1 MTRPDK
7 SPNAISPGFET
18 DLLSVPIASIL
29 PVKQLP
35 VTVPKSQ
42 KYAQITASIREVGLI
57 EPPVI
62 SRTKGQSDTFI
73 LLDGHVRLLVLKE
86 LGERLMAQQNI
97 LMENWSLDA
106 GDLSNLE
113 AEIEMLLFET
123 IRVTRQTKAGAWIMR
138 SMHATPVLAGV
149 RVESHRHVAR
159 LLAERIIKTRPDLD
173 HGRIL
178 PSARLSVE
186 IGYAVVEM
194 VFDEPSIDE
203 GEILRQTASMLA
215 FSLRQAMSHQA

>member
-1 MTRPDK
+1 MTTK
-7 SPNAISPGFET
+7 IEPNTTRRSAPNQQRSRDTLEQILIAAADLIEEVGFEK
-18 DLLSVPIASIL
+18 LSTNMICRRAELTPPAL
-29 PVKQLP
+29 YRYFPN
-35 VTVPKSQ
+35 
-42 KYAQITASIREVGLI
+42 KYS
-57 EPPVI
+57 
-62 SRTKGQSDTFI
+62 
-73 LLDGHVRLLVLKE
+73 VLKE

-113 AEIEMLLFET
+113 AEIETLLFET

-159 LLAERIIKTRPDLD
+159 LLAERIVETRPDLD

-194 VFDEPSIDE
+194 VFDERSIDE

>member
-1 MTRPDK
+1 MTTK
-7 SPNAISPGFET
+7 IEPNTTRRSAPNQQRSRDTLEQILIAAADLIEEVGFEK
-18 DLLSVPIASIL
+18 LSTNMICRRAELTPPAL
-29 PVKQLP
+29 YRYFPN
-35 VTVPKSQ
+35 
-42 KYAQITASIREVGLI
+42 KYS
-57 EPPVI
+57 
-62 SRTKGQSDTFI
+62 
-73 LLDGHVRLLVLKE
+73 VLKE
-86 LGERLMAQQNI
+86 LGERLMVQQNI

-113 AEIEMLLFET
+113 AEIETLLFET

-159 LLAERIIKTRPDLD
+159 LLAERIIETRPDLD
-173 HGRIL
+173 HGHIL

-194 VFDEPSIDE
+194 VFDERSIDE

>member
-1 MTRPDK
+1 MTTK
-7 SPNAISPGFET
+7 IEPNTTRRSAPNQQRSRDTLEQILIAAADLIEEVGFEK
-18 DLLSVPIASIL
+18 LSTNMICRRAELTPPAL
-29 PVKQLP
+29 YRYFPN
-35 VTVPKSQ
+35 
-42 KYAQITASIREVGLI
+42 KYS
-57 EPPVI
+57 
-62 SRTKGQSDTFI
+62 
-73 LLDGHVRLLVLKE
+73 VLKE

-159 LLAERIIKTRPDLD
+159 LLAERIIKTPPDLD

>member
-1 MTRPDK
+1 MTTK
-7 SPNAISPGFET
+7 IEPNTTRRSAPNQQRSRDTLEQILIAAADLIEEVGFEK
-18 DLLSVPIASIL
+18 LSTNMICRRAELTPPAL
-29 PVKQLP
+29 YRYFPN
-35 VTVPKSQ
+35 
-42 KYAQITASIREVGLI
+42 KYS
-57 EPPVI
+57 
-62 SRTKGQSDTFI
+62 
-73 LLDGHVRLLVLKE
+73 VLKE

-113 AEIEMLLFET
+113 AEIETLLFET

-159 LLAERIIKTRPDLD
+159 LLAERIIETRPDLD

-215 FSLRQAMSHQA
+215 FSLRQAISHQA

>member
-1 MTRPDK
+1 MTTK
-7 SPNAISPGFET
+7 IEPNTTRRSAPNQQRSRDTLEQILIAAADLIEEVGFEK
-18 DLLSVPIASIL
+18 LSTNMICRRAELTPPAL
-29 PVKQLP
+29 YRYFPN
-35 VTVPKSQ
+35 
-42 KYAQITASIREVGLI
+42 KYS
-57 EPPVI
+57 
-62 SRTKGQSDTFI
+62 
-73 LLDGHVRLLVLKE
+73 VLKE

-113 AEIEMLLFET
+113 AEIETLLFET

-159 LLAERIIKTRPDLD
+159 LLAERIIETRPDLD

>member
-1 MTRPDK
+1 MTTK
-7 SPNAISPGFET
+7 IEPNTTRRSAPNQQRSRDTLEQILIAAADLIEEVGFEK
-18 DLLSVPIASIL
+18 LSTNMICRRAELTPPAL
-29 PVKQLP
+29 YRYFPN
-35 VTVPKSQ
+35 
-42 KYAQITASIREVGLI
+42 KYS
-57 EPPVI
+57 
-62 SRTKGQSDTFI
+62 
-73 LLDGHVRLLVLKE
+73 VLKE

-159 LLAERIIKTRPDLD
+159 LLAERIIETRPDLD

>member
-1 MTRPDK
+1 MTTK
-7 SPNAISPGFET
+7 IEPNTTRRSAPNQQRSRDTLEQILIAAADLIEEVGFEK
-18 DLLSVPIASIL
+18 LSTNMICRRAELTPPAL
-29 PVKQLP
+29 YRYFPN
-35 VTVPKSQ
+35 
-42 KYAQITASIREVGLI
+42 KYS
-57 EPPVI
+57 
-62 SRTKGQSDTFI
+62 
-73 LLDGHVRLLVLKE
+73 VLKE

-159 LLAERIIKTRPDLD
+159 LLAERIIETRPDLD

-215 FSLRQAMSHQA
+215 FSLRQAISHQA

>member
-1 MTRPDK
+1 MTTK
-7 SPNAISPGFET
+7 IEPNTKRRSAPNQQRSRDTLEQILIAAADLIEEVGFEK
-18 DLLSVPIASIL
+18 LSTNMICRRAELTPPAL
-29 PVKQLP
+29 YRYFPN
-35 VTVPKSQ
+35 
-42 KYAQITASIREVGLI
+42 KYS
-57 EPPVI
+57 
-62 SRTKGQSDTFI
+62 
-73 LLDGHVRLLVLKE
+73 VLKE

-113 AEIEMLLFET
+113 AEIETLLFET

-159 LLAERIIKTRPDLD
+159 ILAERIIETRPDLD

-178 PSARLSVE
+178 PIARLSVE

-194 VFDEPSIDE
+194 VFDERSIDE
-203 GEILRQTASMLA
+203 GEILRQAASMLA
-215 FSLRQAMSHQA
+215 FSLRQAMSHQE

>member
-1 MTRPDK
+1 MTTK
-7 SPNAISPGFET
+7 IEPNTTRRSAPNQQRSRDTLEQILIAAADLIEEVGFEK
-18 DLLSVPIASIL
+18 LSTNMICRRAELTPPAL
-29 PVKQLP
+29 YRYFPN
-35 VTVPKSQ
+35 
-42 KYAQITASIREVGLI
+42 KYS
-57 EPPVI
+57 
-62 SRTKGQSDTFI
+62 
-73 LLDGHVRLLVLKE
+73 VLKE

-113 AEIEMLLFET
+113 AEIETLLLET

-215 FSLRQAMSHQA
+215 FSLRQAISHQA

>member
-1 MTRPDK
+1 MTTK
-7 SPNAISPGFET
+7 IEPNTTRRSAPNQQRSRDTLEQILIAAADLIEEVGFEK
-18 DLLSVPIASIL
+18 LSTNMICRRAELTPPAL
-29 PVKQLP
+29 YRYFPN
-35 VTVPKSQ
+35 
-42 KYAQITASIREVGLI
+42 KYS
-57 EPPVI
+57 
-62 SRTKGQSDTFI
+62 
-73 LLDGHVRLLVLKE
+73 VLKE

-113 AEIEMLLFET
+113 AEIETLLFET

-159 LLAERIIKTRPDLD
+159 LLAERIVETRPDLD

>member
-1 MTRPDK
+1 MTTK
-7 SPNAISPGFET
+7 IEPNTTRRSAPNQQRSRDTLEQILIAAADLIEEVGFEK
-18 DLLSVPIASIL
+18 LSTNMICRRAELTPPAL
-29 PVKQLP
+29 YRYFPN
-35 VTVPKSQ
+35 
-42 KYAQITASIREVGLI
+42 KYS
-57 EPPVI
+57 
-62 SRTKGQSDTFI
+62 
-73 LLDGHVRLLVLKE
+73 VLKE

-159 LLAERIIKTRPDLD
+159 LLAERIVETRPDLD

>member
-1 MTRPDK
+1 MKTKIEHNTTRR
-7 SPNAISPGFET
+7 SAPNQQRSRDTFEQILIAAADLIEAGGFEKLT
-18 DLLSVPIASIL
+18 TNMICRRAELTPPALYRYFPN
-29 PVKQLP
+29 
-35 VTVPKSQ
+35 
-42 KYAQITASIREVGLI
+42 KYS
-57 EPPVI
+57 
-62 SRTKGQSDTFI
+62 
-73 LLDGHVRLLVLKE
+73 VLKE

-113 AEIEMLLFET
+113 AEIETLLFET

-159 LLAERIIKTRPDLD
+159 LLAERIVETRPDLD

-194 VFDEPSIDE
+194 VFDERSIDE

>member
-1 MTRPDK
+1 MTTK
-7 SPNAISPGFET
+7 IEPNTTRRSAPNQQRSRDTLEQILIAAADLIEEVGFEK
-18 DLLSVPIASIL
+18 LSTNMICRRAELTPPAL
-29 PVKQLP
+29 YRYFPN
-35 VTVPKSQ
+35 
-42 KYAQITASIREVGLI
+42 KYS
-57 EPPVI
+57 
-62 SRTKGQSDTFI
+62 
-73 LLDGHVRLLVLKE
+73 VLKE

-113 AEIEMLLFET
+113 AEIETLHFET

-159 LLAERIIKTRPDLD
+159 LLAERIIETRPDLD

>member
-1 MTRPDK
+1 MTTK
-7 SPNAISPGFET
+7 IEPNTKRRSAPNQQRSRDTLEQILIAAADLIEEVGFEK
-18 DLLSVPIASIL
+18 LSTNMICRRAELTPPAL
-29 PVKQLP
+29 YRYFPN
-35 VTVPKSQ
+35 
-42 KYAQITASIREVGLI
+42 KYS
-57 EPPVI
+57 
-62 SRTKGQSDTFI
+62 
-73 LLDGHVRLLVLKE
+73 VLKE
-86 LGERLMAQQNI
+86 LGERLMALQNI

-113 AEIEMLLFET
+113 AEIETLLFET

-159 LLAERIIKTRPDLD
+159 ILAERIIETRPDLD

-178 PSARLSVE
+178 PIARLSVE

-194 VFDEPSIDE
+194 VFDERSIDE
-203 GEILRQTASMLA
+203 GEILRQAASMLA
-215 FSLRQAMSHQA
+215 FSLRQAMSHQE